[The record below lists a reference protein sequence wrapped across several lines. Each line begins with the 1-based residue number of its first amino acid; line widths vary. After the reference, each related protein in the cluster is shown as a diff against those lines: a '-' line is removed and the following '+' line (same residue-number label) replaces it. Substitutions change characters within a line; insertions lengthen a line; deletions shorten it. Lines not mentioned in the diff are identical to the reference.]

1 MSEIKVTYKYT
12 RKGFW
17 GEREYTEDSV
27 YCNFAEDASAA
38 IKKAVKH
45 MLSNSDSAVEVRE
58 YDGNKTIIVWQE
70 RIDKE
75 MDVVTVRTFNP
86 DVFTGWKDIQMSKQR
101 MMKLFRE
108 LCEKLESLEK

>member
-1 MSEIKVTYKYT
+1 MMIIYKYT

-27 YCNFAEDASAA
+27 LCNFAGDANAA

-70 RIDKE
+70 RSDKE
-75 MDVVTVRTFNP
+75 RDVVTVRTFNP
-86 DVFTGWKDIQMSKQR
+86 DVFTGWEDVQMSKQR